1 MKNQQ
6 TENRDSKNGVIA
18 TKKMALPS
26 RSVPGTMI
34 QTTMEHCARNE
45 WKNMSN

>member
-6 TENRDSKNGVIA
+6 TENRDSKKRSHCYQKNGSTI
-18 TKKMALPS
+18 TIG
-26 RSVPGTMI
+26 PGTMI